1 MHNLK
6 ASFPI
11 FFVLTVAMLLPQPAM
26 AYIGPGAGLSAIG
39 AVLAAVAGIFVALF
53 GFVWY
58 PVRRII
64 RNKRRQAAKRSELGE

>member
-26 AYIGPGAGLSAIG
+26 AYIGPGAGLSSRTGTMPKCTGVCDGPIRG
-39 AVLAAVAGIFVALF
+39 RLQGLPYGMI
-53 GFVWY
+53 WRSS
-58 PVRRII
+58 VRH
-64 RNKRRQAAKRSELGE
+64 RNG